1 MIVEQVYGPL
11 LKFHLSQDN
20 GAQSLIKWTRVYPV
34 LKVGWANKGW
44 PPQWPDRCRWSERL
58 NCRRWWTTA
67 IWAVSCCVEWRIP
80 WLVCPCPL
88 WTWWYSAVKW
98 NANRNPMRPRD
109 GKRFESDHSPWGFRN
124 AACSRVQVKTSEIR
138 ESHSTHFSDNFI
150 RKLKLD
156 ITDGRSAQSF
166 QWAVFDRTAQER
178 SAVRLVL
185 IGRSE
190 EFPAQEETN
199 PLNQHVVQRATAR
212 WRPCRYFKNTWL
224 PTFSCK

>member
-1 MIVEQVYGPL
+1 MRENHLSQRNNVQVSPSSSMIVEQVYGPI

-44 PPQWPDRCRWSERL
+44 PPQSPDRCRWSERL

-67 IWAVSCCVEWRIP
+67 ILAVSCCVEWRIP

-150 RKLKLD
+150 RKIKIGYHRRPQCTVLPV
-156 ITDGRSAQSF
+156 GRIWPHSSGTICGSTRSNRTTRGISCSGGNQPTQSTRS
-166 QWAVFDRTAQER
+166 WARHR
-178 SAVRLVL
+178 
-185 IGRSE
+185 
-190 EFPAQEETN
+190 
-199 PLNQHVVQRATAR
+199 
-212 WRPCRYFKNTWL
+212 
-224 PTFSCK
+224 